1 MQMYVLQENLIF
13 MAGLIAIAKSF
24 GNLKKGRIKK
34 KKREMVKKA
43 VPEYRVMTL
52 KDRFPNLFLFFFNK
66 EGMYTYMYI
75 YHVCKEL

>member
-1 MQMYVLQENLIF
+1 
-13 MAGLIAIAKSF
+13 
-24 GNLKKGRIKK
+24 
-34 KKREMVKKA
+34 MVKKA